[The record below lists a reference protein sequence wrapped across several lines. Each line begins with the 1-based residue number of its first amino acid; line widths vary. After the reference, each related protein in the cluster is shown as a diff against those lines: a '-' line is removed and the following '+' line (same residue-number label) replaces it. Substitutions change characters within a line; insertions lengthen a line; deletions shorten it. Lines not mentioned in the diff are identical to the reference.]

1 MARIQ
6 VLDPATINKIAAG
19 EVIERPVSIVKELVE
34 NSIDAGATAI
44 TVEVRDGGISYLR
57 VSDNGTGM
65 AADDVRNAF
74 LRHAT
79 SKIRTAED
87 LESVISL
94 GFRGEALASIAAV
107 ARVELITKTPEALT
121 GIHYIIEGGK
131 EQLFEEVA
139 AVTGTTLKVEELFY
153 NVPARRKFLKK
164 PSTEAAAI
172 TELMQKMAL
181 GHPEIAFQYIRGA
194 SRVLSTPGDGSLK
207 NAVYAIFGKEMPG
220 ELIPVEYAGALKI
233 KGYVSR
239 PQMTRVN
246 RNYHMFYLNGRLSRS
261 SLIEKVV
268 EECYKD
274 LVMPGSYPVAF
285 LFLIAEPGSV
295 DVNVHPSKL
304 EVRFSRED
312 TVREEVYKA
321 VSRALGQED
330 LATRM
335 IAAEALP
342 PSIQAAAGGDSGT
355 GTARN
360 VSERPAGEKAGQSE
374 EPAQTESA
382 GWAYAFPETGI
393 KARTNVVLSPE
404 EKTPKAEIRYQA
416 PFYGERTGTREPYY
430 AGSQEKMTP
439 FEEGSVLAENGT
451 AYGSEP
457 DGAEIK
463 PGQTGAKGRLPD
475 PRLLKMVGQAFDTYW
490 IAEYGDVL
498 YVIDQHAAHERVLYD
513 RVRKVLDTGTL
524 DSQILLEPQTIL
536 LTPPEFDAV
545 EEHRE
550 IFRRMGFDVEPFGE
564 STVIVRAVPYIFNGP
579 LSAEDF
585 RDMAGYLQSGSRRAS
600 QDLLLDRMAMMSCKA
615 AIKGNHPYSEAE
627 AKTLFADLFGTT
639 NPYNCPHGRPTI
651 VTMTKQQFDR
661 LFKRIVG

>member
-1 MARIQ
+1 MARIR
-6 VLDPATINKIAAG
+6 VLDSATINKIAAG

-57 VSDNGTGM
+57 VSDNGSGM

-79 SKIRTAED
+79 SKIRSAED

-121 GIHYIIEGGK
+121 GVHYVIEGGK

-164 PSTEAAAI
+164 PSTEAAAV

-181 GHPEIAFQYIRGA
+181 GHPEISFQYIRGN

-207 NAVYAIFGKEMPG
+207 NAVYAIYGKEMPG
-220 ELIPVEYAGALKI
+220 ELIPVDYSGALKI

-246 RNYHMFYLNGRLSRS
+246 RNYHMFYLNGRLIRS
-261 SLIEKVV
+261 SLIEKII

-285 LFLIAEPGSV
+285 LFLIVEPGLV

-312 TVREEVYKA
+312 LVREEVYKA

-335 IAAEALP
+335 IQAETLP
-342 PSIQAAAGGDSGT
+342 PSLRAETGETGKAGSGQAAAERKE
-355 GTARN
+355 TAGAADA
-360 VSERPAGEKAGQSE
+360 S
-374 EPAQTESA
+374 

-393 KARTNVVLSPE
+393 KARTSVVLAPE
-404 EKTPKAEIRYQA
+404 EKTPKAEVRYQA
-416 PFYGERTGTREPYY
+416 PFYGDRPGTRETYY
-430 AGSQEKMTP
+430 AGNQEKMPP
-439 FEEGSVLAENGT
+439 FGEDGFLAEESA
-451 AYGSEP
+451 AYGSGGTKEQQRP
-457 DGAEIK
+457 NQA
-463 PGQTGAKGRLPD
+463 PGKGRLPD

-490 IAEYGDVL
+490 IAEYGDTL
-498 YVIDQHAAHERVLYD
+498 YIIDQHAAHERVLYD

-536 LTPPEFDAV
+536 LSPPEFVAV
-545 EEHRE
+545 MDHKE
-550 IFRRMGFDVEPFGE
+550 IFSRMGFDVEPFGE

-579 LSAEDF
+579 LSADDF
-585 RDMAGYLQSGSRRAS
+585 RDMAGYLQSGSRQAS
-600 QDLLLDRMAMMSCKA
+600 HDLLLDRMAMMSCKA
-615 AIKGNHPYSEAE
+615 AIKGNHPYSETE
-627 AKTLFADLFGTT
+627 ARTLFADLFGTA

-651 VTMTKQQFDR
+651 VTMTKLQFDR